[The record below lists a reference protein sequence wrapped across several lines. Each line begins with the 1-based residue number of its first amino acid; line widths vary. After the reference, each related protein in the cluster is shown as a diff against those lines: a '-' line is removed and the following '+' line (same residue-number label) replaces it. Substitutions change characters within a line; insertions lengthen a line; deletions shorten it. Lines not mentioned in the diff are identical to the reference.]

1 MIPTNRGS
9 GIGTLVLAILVV
21 TSVSVAFAGVSG
33 GTLAETK
40 KADVVFVFDKT
51 GSMDDEAAALK
62 DEIKSV
68 AADLESRGIDA
79 RYALIEYE
87 DASTTEIIDF
97 DPESDGTQAFT
108 SDTAALAGA
117 LEEFTTGGG
126 TEDASNAIDEALGL
140 DTRDDAKQIV
150 VVLTD
155 EDDDGYTDQ
164 NEDGEADIV
173 DKVNEAGACLLAV
186 SPDEVDTDPADQL
199 KTYSNLV
206 ECGDWS
212 DILSE
217 SFSTVVQDLV
227 TFIDES
233 VDEVTESE
241 ETESVPSPR
250 FVVDERSIESAE
262 LYTNETANVTYEV
275 RNVGSADGQYHAVL
289 YDNDRVLASE
299 RVTLHSG
306 ENHTFRWQVSWA
318 TVGKRDLSTQERYI
332 ERVDVVERPT
342 PPLDPADVEL
352 VDASTVRSKVLP
364 GETYE
369 VTASVRN
376 NGTTEGKTPVAF
388 AADETEQGNDSVTI
402 QAGET
407 VDATYTATAGSP
419 TAPGNVS
426 WTVNGVHADNVT
438 VLDPNETESGI
449 VDVYTTREIV
459 STGETYEVVPVLY
472 NGGATEQ
479 YFVVTFSRVNETGV
493 TMMYVSV
500 APGETLE
507 LPHSVSAPETV
518 GTDQWVVSG
527 ATAPTVTVTNATG

>member
-500 APGETLE
+500 APGEKLE